1 MKQKVALIAI
11 LANILLAGVKISV
24 GFISNSVAILAAG
37 IDSLVD
43 IFSSFIGYLGIKIS
57 GKPADE
63 KHPYG
68 HHKFEVLAGVIITL
82 IVLAAG
88 IGIIYDA
95 YQNFLEPSQINL
107 SYLAFGVMLFSAIVN
122 EIMARLKIHYGKK
135 EGSVSLLS
143 DGMHSR
149 LDVYSSL
156 AILIG
161 LFLTKYWIYAD
172 ALLALLIGLYV
183 IKGAFSIGKDAVGSL
198 LDVSADPEIENQI
211 KEIAKQQN
219 IEINSLKT
227 QKKGSAVTANLE
239 IKLANDLSVEQATKI
254 SKDLRK
260 KLIQEI
266 ESLQY
271 VAIQITSHEIE
282 TGFYKPNFGR
292 SFGWQR
298 KAKFKG
304 EIKEASGKGPDG
316 YCICEKCDYKIP
328 HQRGVPCSKLKCPAC
343 DISLKRK

>member
-11 LANILLAGVKISV
+11 LANILLAGSKISI
-24 GFISNSVAILAAG
+24 GLISSSAAILAAG
-37 IDSLVD
+37 LDSLVD

-57 GKPADE
+57 SKPADE

-82 IVLAAG
+82 IVLVAG
-88 IGIIYDA
+88 LGIIYDA
-95 YQNFLEPSQINL
+95 YQNFLEPSQIKL
-107 SYLAFGVMLFSAIVN
+107 GYLAFGVMLFSVIVN

-135 EGSVSLLS
+135 EGSISLLS

-156 AILIG
+156 AVLLG

-172 ALLALLIGLYV
+172 ACLALLIGLYV

-211 KEIAKQQN
+211 KEIAEQEK

-227 QKKGSAVTANLE
+227 QKKGSAITANLE
-239 IKLANDLSVEQATKI
+239 IKLANNLSVEQATKI
-254 SKDLRK
+254 SQNLRK
-260 KLIQEI
+260 KLIQQI

-271 VAIQITSHEIE
+271 VSIQITSHQIE
-282 TGFYKPNFGR
+282 TGFYKPDFGR

-298 KAKFKG
+298 KARFKDKI
-304 EIKEASGKGPDG
+304 EDASGKGPSG
-316 YCICEKCDYKIP
+316 YCVCEKCNYKIP
-328 HQRGVPCSKLKCPAC
+328 HQRGIPCSKLQCPNC
-343 DISLKRK
+343 GINLKRE